1 MNFIWNNKKI
11 ISFTFLLILLN
22 TFATLAERP
31 LIAYWVLKP
40 VLTSTITICLTVSFI
55 LIWLLFVLLTKRS
68 IYLTIGL
75 IYISIT
81 MTADLLIRGGYFYP
95 RIFTILLDISAF
107 FISPINIFSYII
119 VVNKFLDYN
128 SQFYFRTLILLSIF
142 LALSI
147 KLINSTKHTIGYY
160 PLIFTIILTYL
171 NLSITKVAVYE
182 SFIEIFSVPLISV
195 ATFSIWLI
203 SICYY
208 RNTLKILLIYLKFVA
223 SALFFQGFSLF
234 FYDNKIFNPLANFI
248 IHTNKFIFHL
258 FYFPDIYK
266 DSIPYEF
273 ILYFGFYNLILF
285 FTLNKRLK
293 VFNSTI

>member
-223 SALFFQGFSLF
+223 SALFFSG
-234 FYDNKIFNPLANFI
+234 I
-248 IHTNKFIFHL
+248 
-258 FYFPDIYK
+258 
-266 DSIPYEF
+266 
-273 ILYFGFYNLILF
+273 
-285 FTLNKRLK
+285 FTLFL
-293 VFNSTI
+293 